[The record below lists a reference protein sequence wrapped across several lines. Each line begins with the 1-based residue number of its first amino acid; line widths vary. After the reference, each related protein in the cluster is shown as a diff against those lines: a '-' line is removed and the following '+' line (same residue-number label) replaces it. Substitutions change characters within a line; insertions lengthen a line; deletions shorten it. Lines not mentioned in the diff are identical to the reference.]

1 MTNTFRRGLFD
12 IRPESRVLVDRGI
25 AQEGSN
31 LCGMAALISWVE
43 ADNDNNRYSVS
54 SLSLIRIRMK
64 CRDDHNL

>member
-43 ADNDNNRYSVS
+43 ADNDNNR
-54 SLSLIRIRMK
+54 
-64 CRDDHNL
+64 